1 MRSPRA
7 GAARQGALSTHARP
21 RAVILTLAL
30 LALAVGV
37 PAPGAAAAARPFET
51 SLQDSAV
58 YSVNPVDTDAALV
71 RMRQAGASWVRID
84 VSWDYVAPPG
94 AVRPAGFNAADP
106 GDPNY
111 SWGKTDWAVSRAV
124 ANGLK
129 PFINISEAPT
139 WAQRGFGGRV
149 GTTNPDPGEV
159 AAFAY
164 AAALR
169 YSGRYAGLP
178 RVSAWEAWNEV
189 NASFFFVPQW
199 KGKPGTD
206 PLSPVLYR
214 RMLNEFAA
222 AVHAVNPAN
231 LVIGGSLY
239 PFALD
244 HPDAQAIPPLA
255 FMRYL
260 FCLSAKLRL
269 MPKCGEPL
277 HFDVWSHHPYTSG
290 SPTHATLGP
299 DSVSIG
305 QLPRMAKV
313 LRAAIK
319 QGRVIS
325 SRPVQFWVTEFGWD
339 TNPPDPQGVPVA
351 LQARWISEAFFRMW
365 RAGVS
370 VATWFQMR
378 DGWGGDAR
386 FADGLYRI
394 CPAQPYNPACDW
406 PKLSFNSFRFP
417 FVAFRRDRRHVLIWG
432 RTPGGVPGTVIVDK
446 ARGAG
451 FQPVATLATDRYGIF
466 QRTLRIRETSK
477 GTSKGSLRA
486 RLADGSIQSLPFSLK
501 RPRDFPISPAVG

>member
-1 MRSPRA
+1 MVLVLTVTA
-7 GAARQGALSTHARP
+7 IAFGVAAP
-21 RAVILTLAL
+21 V
-30 LALAVGV
+30 
-37 PAPGAAAAARPFET
+37 AAAARPFET

-58 YSVNPVDTDAALV
+58 YSTDPVGADVALAH
-71 RMRQAGASWVRID
+71 MRQAGAGWVRID
-84 VSWDYVAPPG
+84 VSWDHVAPPG

-111 SWGKTDWAVSRAV
+111 HWGQTDWAILRAV

-129 PFINISEAPT
+129 PFVNISEAPT
-139 WAQRGFGGRV
+139 WAQRGVGGRD
-149 GTTNPDPGEV
+149 GTTNPDPGEL
-159 AAFAY
+159 AAFAR

-169 YSGRYAGLP
+169 YSGGYAGLP
-178 RVSAWEAWNEV
+178 RVGAWEVWNEV

-199 KGKPGTD
+199 KGKPGSQA
-206 PLSPVLYR
+206 LSPILYR
-214 RMLNEFAA
+214 QMVNDFAA

-244 HPDAQAIPPLA
+244 RPNAQAIPPLA
-255 FMRYL
+255 FMRNL
-260 FCLSAKLRL
+260 FCLTAKLRVQ
-269 MPKCGEPL
+269 PRCGEPL
-277 HFDVWSHHPYTSG
+277 HFDVFSHHPYTSG
-290 SPTHATLGP
+290 SPTHQTLGP

-325 SRPVQFWVTEFGWD
+325 SGPVQFWVTEFGWD

-370 VATWFQMR
+370 VASWFQMR

-394 CPAQPYNPACDW
+394 CPAQPDNPACDW
-406 PKLSFNSFRFP
+406 PKPSFSSFRFP
-417 FVAFRRDRRHVLIWG
+417 FVAFRRDRGHVLIWG
-432 RTPGGVPGTVIVDK
+432 RTPAGVPGTVIVEQI
-446 ARGAG
+446 RGSG
-451 FQPVATLATDRYGIF
+451 FQRAATLATDGYGIF
-466 QRTLRIRETSK
+466 QRILRIKATWR
-477 GTSKGSLRA
+477 GGLRA
-486 RLADGSIQSLPFSLK
+486 RLPNGSVQSLPFSLK
-501 RPRDFPISPAVG
+501 RPRDFPISPPVG